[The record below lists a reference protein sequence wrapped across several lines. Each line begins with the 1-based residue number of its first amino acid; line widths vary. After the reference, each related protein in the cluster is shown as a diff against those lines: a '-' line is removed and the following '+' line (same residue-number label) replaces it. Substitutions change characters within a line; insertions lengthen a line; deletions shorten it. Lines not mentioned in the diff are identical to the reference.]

1 MLLPQ
6 TYLGDP
12 LEEAGWWWAWLEVA
26 SLALSLTS
34 VSVTGVWY
42 NQVLYCTVLYSAVLW
57 YKQEPGPACRT
68 AAALLAALATA
79 AARVFLLSAT
89 MVISPL
95 AGLGVLCSLYLA
107 TTILHLCSGEG
118 VLSLA
123 HAYFR

>member
-1 MLLPQ
+1 MVVGVAGGGEPRALPH
-6 TYLGDP
+6 LGLRD
-12 LEEAGWWWAWLEVA
+12 G
-26 SLALSLTS
+26 
-34 VSVTGVWY
+34 GVV
-42 NQVLYCTVLYSAVLW
+42 QPGTVLYCTVQYCTVVH
-57 YKQEPGPACRT
+57 QEPGPACRT

-107 TTILHLCSGEG
+107 STVLHLCSGEG
-118 VLSLA
+118 LLSLA

>member
-1 MLLPQ
+1 MVVGVAGGGEPRALPH
-6 TYLGDP
+6 
-12 LEEAGWWWAWLEVA
+12 
-26 SLALSLTS
+26 LS
-34 VSVTGVWY
+34 VRDGGVV
-42 NQVLYCTVLYSAVLW
+42 QPGTVLCYIVLYSIVLL
-57 YKQEPGPACRT
+57 YNQEPGPACRT

-107 TTILHLCSGEG
+107 STVLHLCSGEG
-118 VLSLA
+118 SLSLA